1 MGVGERWVPIP
12 PEIYSIHVFAQDKV
26 QGLISDIDRPKVVL
40 IENWGELAQN
50 WYVNASTHTLMVII
64 MDIQLHNRLVLVWVR
79 DRNRII
85 QKLIFFAHFL
95 RKACLKKAH
104 NFTKKQWFSNRL

>member
-50 WYVNASTHTLMVII
+50 WYVNASTHTHTLMVVI

-79 DRNRII
+79 DRFQFLLKNVLLFII
-85 QKLIFFAHFL
+85 
-95 RKACLKKAH
+95 
-104 NFTKKQWFSNRL
+104 